1 MEKRL
6 KQYIEKFEKRDISNL
21 DPEQRQYL
29 LDDLLTQIGFFQH
42 ERLIHLIVTLA
53 FAVLTILSV
62 CILILLMSIPTVI
75 LTVILAIMLI
85 AYIKHYYVLE
95 NGVQKLY
102 EFYDQAHKI

>member
-6 KQYIEKFEKRDISNL
+6 KRCIEKFEKLDISILNS
-21 DPEQRQYL
+21 EQKKYL
-29 LDDLLTQIGFFQH
+29 LDDLMVQISFFQH

-53 FAVLTILSV
+53 FALLTILSLG
-62 CILILLMSIPTVI
+62 ILILSVTIPTVLLAI
-75 LTVILAIMLI
+75 LLAIMLI

-102 EFYDQAHKI
+102 KMYDRFIK